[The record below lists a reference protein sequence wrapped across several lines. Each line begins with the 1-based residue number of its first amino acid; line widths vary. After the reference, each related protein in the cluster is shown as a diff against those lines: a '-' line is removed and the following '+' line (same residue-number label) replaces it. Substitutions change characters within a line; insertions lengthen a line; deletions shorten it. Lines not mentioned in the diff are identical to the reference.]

1 MKNLL
6 YKELRLC
13 VPPFV
18 FFYLGFAFMVLIPSY
33 PYLVAFFFICN
44 ATMYIFTQGQANGDF
59 EFSALL
65 PISKR
70 DIVRA
75 RYLAVALLQMLFLV
89 LCTGLI
95 FVHAYL
101 PPAGLAGNP
110 AGLDASLTL
119 LGAGLILMGLYNATT
134 VPAFFKNEPKYSRVI
149 LASLFIKF
157 GYIIAVEA
165 TAVVSA
171 SFCETVPLFDWIETN
186 LDCFPSTPGAWTAQ
200 LAALLLGAA
209 GYLALTLFGYR
220 RAAKIFDR
228 VNL

>member
-18 FFYLGFAFMVLIPSY
+18 FFYLGFALMVLIPSY

-44 ATMYIFTQGQANGDF
+44 ATVYIFTQGQANDDF
-59 EFSALL
+59 AFSALL
-65 PISKR
+65 PIPKR

-75 RYLAVALLQMLFLV
+75 RFLSIGLLQMLFLL

-95 FVHAYL
+95 FLHAYL
-101 PPAGLAGNP
+101 PPVGLPQNP

-119 LGAGLILMGLYNATT
+119 LGAGLLLMGLYNVTT

-149 LASLFIKF
+149 LTSLFIKF

-165 TAVVSA
+165 TAVAAA
-171 SFCETVPLFDWIETN
+171 SLCEAVPLFDWIETN
-186 LDCFPSTPGAWTAQ
+186 LDCFPSTPGAWTVQ

>member
-13 VPPFV
+13 VPSFV
-18 FFYLGFAFMVLIPSY
+18 FFYLAFAFMVLIPSY

-44 ATMYIFTQGQANGDF
+44 ATMHIFTQGQANGDF
-59 EFSALL
+59 EFAALL
-65 PISKR
+65 PIPKR

-75 RYLAVALLQMLFLV
+75 RYLSIALLQMLFLL

-95 FVHAYL
+95 LLHAYL
-101 PPAGLAGNP
+101 PPVGLDGNP

-119 LGAGLILMGLYNATT
+119 LGAGLGLMGLYNAAT
-134 VPAFFKNEPKYSRVI
+134 VPAFFKNEPKPSRII
-149 LASLFIKF
+149 LTSLFIKF
-157 GYIIAVEA
+157 GYIIAVEGIA
-165 TAVVSA
+165 IAAASA
-171 SFCETVPLFDWIETN
+171 REALPLFDWIETN
-186 LDCFPSTPGAWTAQ
+186 LDGFPASAEAWAAQ
-200 LAALLLGAA
+200 TAALLLGAA
-209 GYLALTLFGYR
+209 SYLALTLFGYR